1 MTSLHFKLPSALSSP
16 VVDIKKK
23 KKEKSDETWIP
34 ILPFNSDLGE
44 MAVSL

>member
-1 MTSLHFKLPSALSSP
+1 MTSLHFKLPSALSRP
-16 VVDIKKK
+16 VVDIKK

-44 MAVSL
+44 MALSL